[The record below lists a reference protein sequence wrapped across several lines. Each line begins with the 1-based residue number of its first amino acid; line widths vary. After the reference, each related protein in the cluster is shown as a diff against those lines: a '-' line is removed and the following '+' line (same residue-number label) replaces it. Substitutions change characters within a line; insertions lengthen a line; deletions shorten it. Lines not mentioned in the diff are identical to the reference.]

1 MHKYKVGDIVEIN
14 GKKRII
20 TSVNADS
27 FVSTIYDPDIPVVT
41 KKKESKEE
49 AVKTT
54 RKPAKKR
61 G

>member
-41 KKKESKEE
+41 KKKEVKEE
-49 AVKTT
+49 AVKT

>member
-14 GKKRII
+14 GKTRII

-41 KKKESKEE
+41 KKKEVKEE
-49 AVKTT
+49 TVKT
-54 RKPAKKR
+54 RKPAKNR